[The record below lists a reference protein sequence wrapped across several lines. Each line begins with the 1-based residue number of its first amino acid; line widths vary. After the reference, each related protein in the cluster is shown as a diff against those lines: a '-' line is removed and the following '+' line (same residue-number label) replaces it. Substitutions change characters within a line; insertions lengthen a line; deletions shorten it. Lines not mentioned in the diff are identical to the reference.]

1 MLEFEDILRG
11 GNLAEQLNADQLQI
25 IGDQVHEHYSD
36 DRVSREDWEDGYSK
50 WLDMACQ
57 KKTTKNKP
65 FANCANIKYP
75 LVTQAALAFNAR
87 ATPALIPNSEP
98 VGAAPVGPDPDGQ
111 KTAHNRDVGVGRRD
125 GWFINVHVYIWY
137 GI

>member
-75 LVTQAALAFNAR
+75 LVTQAALAFNR
-87 ATPALIPNSEP
+87 SSTNHFRSYEP
-98 VGAAPVGPDPDGQ
+98 S
-111 KTAHNRDVGVGRRD
+111 AHNRDVGVGRRD